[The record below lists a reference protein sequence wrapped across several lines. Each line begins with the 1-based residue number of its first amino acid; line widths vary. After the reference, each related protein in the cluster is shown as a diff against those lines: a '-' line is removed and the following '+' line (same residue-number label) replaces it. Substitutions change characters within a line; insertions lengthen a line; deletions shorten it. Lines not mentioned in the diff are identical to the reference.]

1 MTRNWTNWNEAD
13 AMKIMRL
20 AGLLLVM
27 TIILLDLSGCAPTEE
42 RSAPTELP
50 RNVRVMDMAPADID
64 EFFEISGPVAPVR
77 GSDIS
82 AEESGVVKAINN
94 DKGAHVGEGDVLLE
108 LDRDL
113 LRAEMQAAKSNF
125 EHQSYNADKTR
136 ELFDAGK
143 VSKLELLATESAAAQ
158 SKALSDVSTLRY
170 RRAAI
175 KAPFAGIVADRFVE
189 SGQLVGPGTVVARVI
204 DPYVLK
210 LQAALTE
217 SDVVWVHEGL
227 ETEVMLEGYDQPVIG
242 VVEWVGFEADQNS
255 GKFKLEIHIDN
266 PDLLLRSG
274 VIGRARLPKVRH
286 EGSLALPRDAV
297 LTTDEGH
304 AVFVIEGDRA
314 RKRKVQLGHDQGLMV
329 LVTDGLEIG
338 EKVVVRGHR
347 ELMDGSLVEITETA
361 MLADGSVAG
370 DPAEVTDAAARL
382 RKWNAGEDD

>member
-143 VSKLELLATESAAAQ
+143 VS
-158 SKALSDVSTLRY
+158 
-170 RRAAI
+170 
-175 KAPFAGIVADRFVE
+175 
-189 SGQLVGPGTVVARVI
+189 
-204 DPYVLK
+204 
-210 LQAALTE
+210 
-217 SDVVWVHEGL
+217 
-227 ETEVMLEGYDQPVIG
+227 
-242 VVEWVGFEADQNS
+242 
-255 GKFKLEIHIDN
+255 N